1 LRVLLFTVLCS
12 ALPGTAL
19 AELSGRVVAVH
30 DGDSLTLEVQGRKV
44 RVRLDGIDAPEPGQR
59 FGKSATRSLANICR
73 GKEAI
78 VNDRGKDEEGRVVGS
93 VTCGGVDANAEQVK
107 RGMAWVFRTYLPL
120 GSPLYELESNA
131 RLRGLGL
138 WRDSDPV
145 PPWEW
150 RKKQAAGR

>member
-1 LRVLLFTVLCS
+1 MRVLLFTVLCS
-12 ALPGTAL
+12 AVPGTAL

-30 DGDSLTLEVQGRKV
+30 DGDSLTLQVQGRKV

-59 FGKSATRSLANICR
+59 FGMSATRSLASICR

-78 VNDRGKDEEGRVVGS
+78 VNDRGKDEAGRVVGS
-93 VTCGGVDANAEQVK
+93 VACGGVDANAEQVK

-150 RKKQAAGR
+150 RKKRAAGR